1 MKFFAVTLL
10 ALATA
15 VMAAPSGPSKR
26 VIAKRQNKPANLVAG
41 NDKDIFIRQEFVVDT
56 DTAAMT
62 DSQGNVVPFD
72 SSNVNLANTDAGF

>member
-15 VMAAPSGPSKR
+15 VMAAPS
-26 VIAKRQNKPANLVAG
+26 G

-62 DSQGNVVPFD
+62 DSQGNVIPFD